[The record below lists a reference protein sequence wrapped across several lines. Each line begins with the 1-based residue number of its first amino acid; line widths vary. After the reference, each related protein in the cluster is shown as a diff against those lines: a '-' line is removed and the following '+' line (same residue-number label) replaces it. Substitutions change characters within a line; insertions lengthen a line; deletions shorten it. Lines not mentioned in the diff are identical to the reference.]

1 MRDPLP
7 HDLREANEAY
17 ATAWGEKATLARKP
31 RRRLAL
37 LTCMDARVDPVR
49 ALGLTEGDAHV
60 IRKAGGVA
68 TDDALRSLVISN
80 RLLDTETAYVIG
92 HTQCGMLSFTNDDLY
107 RQLGQEGVDARWLD
121 FLPFREI
128 EASVVASVERLR
140 ASTLFPDGY
149 GVEGFILD
157 VTTGRLEPVEALL

>member
-7 HDLREANEAY
+7 PDLREANDGY
-17 ATAWGEKATLARKP
+17 AAAWGEKASLARKP

-37 LTCMDARVDPVR
+37 LTCMDARVDPVQ
-49 ALGLTEGDAHV
+49 ALGLEEGDAHV
-60 IRKAGGVA
+60 IRNAGGVA

-80 RLLDTETAYVIG
+80 RLLDTESAYVIG

-107 RQLGQEGVDARWLD
+107 RRLGREGIDARWLD
-121 FLPFREI
+121 FLPFKEI

-140 ASTLFPDGY
+140 ASTLLPDGY
-149 GVEGFILD
+149 RVEGFVLD
-157 VTTGRLEPVEALL
+157 VATGRLEPVEALL